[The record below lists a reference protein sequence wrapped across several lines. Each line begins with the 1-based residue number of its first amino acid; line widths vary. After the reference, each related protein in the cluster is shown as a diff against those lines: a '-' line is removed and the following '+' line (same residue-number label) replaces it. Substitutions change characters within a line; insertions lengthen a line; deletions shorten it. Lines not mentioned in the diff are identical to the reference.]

1 MSFEK
6 SVLAKVSQVVESSK
20 AIFAYGT
27 LFVCCTPK
35 EAAKIETLLL
45 TSLKCGIIVTPQ
57 RHEDSEFSF
66 DFV

>member
-6 SVLAKVSQVVESSK
+6 QVLAKVSNITTK
-20 AIFAYGT
+20 HAIFVYGT

-35 EAAKIETLLL
+35 EAAKIETMLIEEY
-45 TSLKCGIIVTPQ
+45 KCGIIVTPQ

-66 DFV
+66 DFC

>member
-6 SVLAKVSQVVESSK
+6 RVLESVSTITNKH

-27 LFVCCTPK
+27 LFVCCDAK
-35 EAAKIETLLL
+35 EAAKIETMLIKNY
-45 TSLKCGIIVTPQ
+45 KCGIIVTPQ